1 MVRDPATL
9 GFFFLFCLAA
19 TVESGV
25 NTVSVEMIVLHQC
38 KFLHD
43 VLRQQE
49 CDGRVLGDLN
59 NSYDFTF

>member
-1 MVRDPATL
+1 M
-9 GFFFLFCLAA
+9 
-19 TVESGV
+19 ESGV